1 MRFTA
6 TDHHLSGVSLPVSAL
21 RSEESCGTG
30 DFYDLVALG
39 EWCVDA
45 GLDLI
50 QLLPV
55 NDTGGEASPYSALSA
70 YALHPLY
77 LRLDALPEAS
87 GFADDIGE
95 LRRRFEPESRLQY
108 HDVRAAKLDLLLRMF
123 RHHVSDI
130 RRDAELALWVAE
142 SEWIREYAAYLLL
155 KEEHDGRAWYEWPR
169 LRDPTPEDIHA
180 YWDAHRDDALFHAWL
195 QWRLHQQLQF
205 VGEQLNTLGVAL
217 KGDLPILMNPD
228 SADVWAHRQLFRLDL
243 RAGAPPDMFSALGQ
257 NWDFPVYDWD
267 ALRAEDFAWWKR
279 RLRQAAL
286 FYHAYRID
294 HVLGFFRIWAIP
306 ERDVSGSMGYF
317 LPSYAFAADELKQL
331 GFDDGRLR
339 WLSVPHVPAGEL
351 RETLGAEA
359 QTAVDAALRQ
369 IEGEDLYN
377 FQDEIRGEKDILGL
391 GLGEE
396 TTGALLKWYRDR
408 ALIRTHDGDYVPAWH
423 HRDSRGFAS
432 LSDPEKATFEDLV
445 HIYYH
450 NSERVW
456 ERTGRNL
463 LSFMKETTNMLVC
476 AEDLGTVPAC
486 VPKVLEQL
494 GILGLRIPRWTKR
507 YDAPGEPF
515 VPLVEYPTL
524 SVCAPSVH
532 DTSTLRGWWNR
543 EEDRKE
549 DACRAFGLSDGC
561 PDELAPDT
569 AERFIRAFA
578 RASSLLCIFQI
589 QDLFS
594 LDSALLPEDP
604 RLERINVPGTVSQ
617 ENWTY
622 RMPVTIRSLS
632 RQTQVAARV
641 REILTERRR
650 RPATLP

>member
-6 TDHHLSGVSLPVSAL
+6 KDHYLSGVSLPVSAL
-21 RSEESCGTG
+21 RSEDSCGTG
-30 DFYDLVALG
+30 DFHDLIALG
-39 EWCVDA
+39 EWCVAA

-50 QLLPV
+50 QVLPV
-55 NDTGGEASPYSALSA
+55 NDTGSEASPYSALSA

-77 LRLDALPEAS
+77 IRLDALPEAS
-87 GFADDIGE
+87 EFADDIRE
-95 LRRRFEPESRLQY
+95 VRERFEQESRLRY
-108 HDVRAAKLDLLLRMF
+108 HDVRAAKLKVLRRMF
-123 RHHVSDI
+123 QHHASAI
-130 RRDAELALWVAE
+130 RKDADLALWVAE

-155 KEEHDGRAWYEWPR
+155 KQEHDGRAWFEWSR
-169 LRDPTPEDIHA
+169 LRDPEPDDIHA
-180 YWDAHRDDALFHAWL
+180 YWEEHRDDALFHAWL

-205 VGEQLNTLGVAL
+205 VGEQLKALGVAL

-228 SADVWAHRQLFRLDL
+228 STDVWAHRELFRLDL

-267 ALRAEDFAWWKR
+267 ALRADDFAWWKR

-306 ERDVSGSMGYF
+306 ERNLSGSMGYY
-317 LPSYAFAADELKQL
+317 LPSYAFAAEELQQL
-331 GFDDGRLR
+331 GFDEGRLR
-339 WLSVPHVPAGEL
+339 WLSVPHVPGDEL
-351 RETLGAEA
+351 RARLGTEA
-359 QTAVDAALRQ
+359 DTATDAVLQ
-369 IEGEDLYN
+369 KIEGEDLYN
-377 FQDEIRGEKDILGL
+377 FRDEIRGEKDVLALGL
-391 GLGEE
+391 SDE
-396 TTGALLKWYRDR
+396 TTGVLLEWYRDR
-408 ALIRTHDGDYVPAWH
+408 ALILTHDGDYVPAWH
-423 HRDSRGFAS
+423 HRDSRSFSS
-432 LSDPEKATFEDLV
+432 LSDAERATFEDLV

-456 ERTGRNL
+456 ERTGRDL

-507 YDAPGEPF
+507 YDAPREPF
-515 VPLVEYPTL
+515 VPLVEYPKL

-532 DTSTLRGWWNR
+532 DTSTLRGWWNS

-549 DACRAFGLSDGC
+549 DACLAFDLSDGC
-561 PDELAPDT
+561 PKELTPDT
-569 AERFIRAFA
+569 VDRFIRAFA
-578 RASSLLCIFQI
+578 RTSSLLCIFQI

-594 LDSALLPEDP
+594 LDSTLVPQDP
-604 RLERINVPGTVSQ
+604 RLERINVPGTVSPD
-617 ENWTY
+617 NWTY
-622 RMPVTIRSLS
+622 RMPVTIHDLD
-632 RQTQVAARV
+632 RQTEVATRV
-641 REILTERRR
+641 SELLSERRR
-650 RPATLP
+650 RPATSP